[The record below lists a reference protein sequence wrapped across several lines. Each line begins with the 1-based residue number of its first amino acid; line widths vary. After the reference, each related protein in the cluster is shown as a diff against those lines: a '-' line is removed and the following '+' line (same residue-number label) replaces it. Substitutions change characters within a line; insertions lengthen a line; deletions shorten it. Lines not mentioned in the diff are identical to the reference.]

1 MIEINV
7 WLLLGYRKLVVTY
20 ISQYLDLQI
29 ILRNIWHSMFL
40 SFIFS
45 FGKIIL
51 IFIRYYFELYKVGG
65 SPVFNS
71 VGFSRSKCF

>member
-65 SPVFNS
+65 
-71 VGFSRSKCF
+71 REL